1 MKYQI
6 ELKRIGEKD
15 WRQYKIYD
23 YYVVALFN
31 SFIGRLWTNFNL
43 LVKGMNY
50 RIETRIMELKDD

>member
-6 ELKRIGEKD
+6 ELKRIKEKD
-15 WRQYKIYD
+15 WRHYKVYD
-23 YYVVALFN
+23 YYIVALFT
-31 SFIGRLWTNFNL
+31 SFIGRHWTNFNL